1 MFISIAAWGKL
12 VAVFMS
18 KSTLK
23 LELSILEKNF
33 PRDHER
39 FQVALASA
47 EELVCKFVAPNGTK
61 YHIQSNISVSISLW
75 LGDFTDDVAVL
86 CRHSQVIQRCYHY
99 GQQTPPTQTQFNL
112 SKNSIRTTKLVRM
125 PLTQ

>member
-1 MFISIAAWGKL
+1 
-12 VAVFMS
+12 MS

-61 YHIQSNISVSISLW
+61 FHIQSNISVSQKFVLA
-75 LGDFTDDVAVL
+75 DF
-86 CRHSQVIQRCYHY
+86 
-99 GQQTPPTQTQFNL
+99 N
-112 SKNSIRTTKLVRM
+112 
-125 PLTQ
+125 